1 MAEFAY
7 VAERASVALLEGVLA
22 LLESVFA
29 LLEGSVALL
38 EGVAVLGLALLT
50 RDTSTLGWLG
60 GEVKVT
66 KKKVQMIF
74 LPLMVLG
81 NESPKEF

>member
-1 MAEFAY
+1 MCSFEDMCYLYKMYLKMFFLLSGCRLVEGLAED
-7 VAERASVALLEGVLA
+7 VAESLPEENLKG
-22 LLESVFA
+22 
-29 LLEGSVALL
+29 
-38 EGVAVLGLALLT
+38 GLQ
-50 RDTSTLGWLG
+50 STLGWPG

-66 KKKVQMIF
+66 KKKEVQMIF

>member
-1 MAEFAY
+1 MEQD
-7 VAERASVALLEGVLA
+7 SKTG
-22 LLESVFA
+22 
-29 LLEGSVALL
+29 GW
-38 EGVAVLGLALLT
+38 G
-50 RDTSTLGWLG
+50 LGWPG

>member
-1 MAEFAY
+1 MTLCNSWDSLYGICFDL
-7 VAERASVALLEGVLA
+7 SM
-22 LLESVFA
+22 
-29 LLEGSVALL
+29 
-38 EGVAVLGLALLT
+38 
-50 RDTSTLGWLG
+50 LGWLG